1 MRKCNNRLA
10 KQYSE
15 IIKIFDHKP
24 VSGFESKR
32 QQLRLKTDESI
43 EPLQS

>member
-15 IIKIFDHKP
+15 IIKIFDQKP

-32 QQLRLKTDESI
+32 NLRLKTDESI
-43 EPLQS
+43 EPL